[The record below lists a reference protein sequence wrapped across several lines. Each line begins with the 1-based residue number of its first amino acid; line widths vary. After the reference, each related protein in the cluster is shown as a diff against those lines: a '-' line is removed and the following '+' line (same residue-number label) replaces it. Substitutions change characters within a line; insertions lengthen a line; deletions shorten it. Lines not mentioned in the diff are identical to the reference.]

1 MIRSKED
8 KIRTTLQIL
17 PNGFLNTYPDV
28 YYKFNLSEDKNYFDN
43 GNHKPTFVILN
54 NNNEF
59 NNFKERL
66 RIIREDLPE
75 DQRHTMAEDVK
86 WQDGYRFKDRIYLF
100 KIITSEAD
108 FEKILK
114 GQSGNLIVST
124 KIPEDLIN
132 LCLTVFR

>member
-1 MIRSKED
+1 MNRSKED
-8 KIRTTLQIL
+8 KIKTTLQIL

-28 YYKFNLSEDKNYFDN
+28 YYKFNLSEDNKYEN
-43 GNHKPTFVILN
+43 GKPKPTFVILN
-54 NNNEF
+54 DNTEF
-59 NNFKERL
+59 DNFKERI
-66 RIIREDLPE
+66 RIIRDDLPE
-75 DQRHTMAEDVK
+75 DQKHTMSEEVK

>member
-1 MIRSKED
+1 MIRKKED
-8 KIRTTLQIL
+8 KIKTTLQIL

-28 YYKFNLSEDKNYFDN
+28 YYKFNLSEADKYES
-43 GNHKPTFVILN
+43 GKPKPTFVILN
-54 NNNEF
+54 DNTEF
-59 NNFKERL
+59 DNFKERI
-66 RIIREDLPE
+66 RIIRDDLPE
-75 DQRHTMAEDVK
+75 DQKHTMSEEVK
-86 WQDGYRFKDRIYLF
+86 WNDGYRFKDRIYLF
-100 KIITSEAD
+100 KIITSEDD

>member
-1 MIRSKED
+1 MNRSKED
-8 KIRTTLQIL
+8 KIKTTLQIL

-28 YYKFNLSEDKNYFDN
+28 YYKFNLSEDNKYEN
-43 GNHKPTFVILN
+43 GKPKPTFVIFN
-54 NNNEF
+54 NKDEF

-75 DQRHTMAEDVK
+75 DQKHTMSEEVK